1 MARKTITLPA
11 PAKIKATGRE
21 VEALRYKRVAGI
33 ACVTVKDTDGQERDY
48 GLDALTIFGGRR

>member
-1 MARKTITLPA
+1 MARPSITLPA

-33 ACVTVKDTDGQERDY
+33 ACATVRDTDGQERDY
-48 GLDALTIFGGRR
+48 GLEALTIFKGNR